1 MSDKNSF
8 VLYEDYEELFDRL
21 SDEEAGQLIKAIF
34 DYERS
39 GELPDLPR
47 LLEFIMLPIKNTLD
61 RDSDKYDKIVEKR
74 RKAGAKGGKTTQAS
88 ASNNQANA
96 SKNKQMLDISSKR
109 VANQADSVSDNVS
122 DSVSVSD
129 SDSDTT
135 TTSSDGM
142 QSVVVVSDG
151 DGVSYTDI
159 WKSIT
164 PADVDRIYEEYPDSG
179 GDLIQT
185 VHDDVK
191 RKRKQ
196 IKRPVPY
203 ILGYAKRVGWDDGAE
218 HFEKVAP

>member
-1 MSDKNSF
+1 MSNKNSF
-8 VLYEDYEELFDRL
+8 VLYKDYEELFDRL

-39 GELPDLPR
+39 GELPELPR
-47 LLEFIMLPIKNTLD
+47 LLEFILLPIKNTLD

-74 RKAGAKGGKTTQAS
+74 RKAGAMGGKVS
-88 ASNNQANA
+88 QANA
-96 SKNKQMLDISSKR
+96 LKNEQMLDNSSKR
-109 VANQADSVSDNVS
+109 VANQADSVSDTDSDSDS
-122 DSVSVSD
+122 DSVSVTVT
-129 SDSDTT
+129 DTT
-135 TTSSDGM
+135 TTSSDSM
-142 QSVVVVSDG
+142 QPVVVVSDDNG
-151 DGVSYTDI
+151 SFYTDI

-164 PADVDRIYEEYPDSG
+164 PQDVDRIYEAFPDSG

-203 ILGYAKRVGWDDGAE
+203 ILGYAKRVGWDDKAE
-218 HFEKVAP
+218 HFEEVAP

>member
-1 MSDKNSF
+1 MSNKNSF
-8 VLYEDYEELFDRL
+8 VLYKDYEELFDRL

-39 GELPDLPR
+39 GELPELPR
-47 LLEFIMLPIKNTLD
+47 LLEFILLPIKNTLD

-74 RKAGAKGGKTTQAS
+74 RKAGAMGGKVT
-88 ASNNQANA
+88 QANA
-96 SKNKQMLDISSKR
+96 LKNEQMLDNSSTR
-109 VANQADSVSDNVS
+109 VANQADSVSVTD
-122 DSVSVSD
+122 SD
-129 SDSDTT
+129 SDSDSDSVTDTT
-135 TTSSDGM
+135 TTSSDSM
-142 QSVVVVSDG
+142 QPVVVVSDDNG
-151 DGVSYTDI
+151 SFYTDI

-164 PADVDRIYEEYPDSG
+164 PQDVDRIYEAFPDSG

-203 ILGYAKRVGWDDGAE
+203 ILGYAKRVGWDDKAE
-218 HFEKVAP
+218 HFEEVAP

>member
-1 MSDKNSF
+1 MSNKNSF
-8 VLYEDYEELFDRL
+8 VLYKDYEELFDRL

-39 GELPDLPR
+39 GELPELPR
-47 LLEFIMLPIKNTLD
+47 LLEFILLPIKNTLD

-74 RKAGAKGGKTTQAS
+74 RKAGAMGGKVA
-88 ASNNQANA
+88 QANA
-96 SKNKQMLDISSKR
+96 LKNEQMLDNSSTR
-109 VANQADSVSDNVS
+109 VANQADSVSDTDS
-122 DSVSVSD
+122 DSDTDSVSVTD
-129 SDSDTT
+129 TVTDTT
-135 TTSSDGM
+135 TTSSDSM
-142 QSVVVVSDG
+142 QPVVVVSDDNG
-151 DGVSYTDI
+151 SFYTDI

-164 PADVDRIYEEYPDSG
+164 PQDVDRIYEAFPDSG

-203 ILGYAKRVGWDDGAE
+203 ILGYAKRVGWDDKAD
-218 HFEKVAP
+218 HFEEVTV

>member
-1 MSDKNSF
+1 MSNKNSF
-8 VLYEDYEELFDRL
+8 VLYKDYEELFDRL

-39 GELPDLPR
+39 GELPELPR

-74 RKAGAKGGKTTQAS
+74 RKAGAIGGKIS
-88 ASNNQANA
+88 QANA
-96 SKNKQMLDISSKR
+96 LKNEQMLDNSSTR
-109 VANQADSVSDNVS
+109 VANQADSVSVTDSDSDS
-122 DSVSVSD
+122 DSVSVTD
-129 SDSDTT
+129 TVTDTT
-135 TTSSDGM
+135 TTSSDSM
-142 QSVVVVSDG
+142 QPVVVVSDDNG
-151 DGVSYTDI
+151 SFYTDI

-164 PADVDRIYEEYPDSG
+164 PQDVDRIYDMFPDSG

-203 ILGYAKRVGWDDGAE
+203 ILGYAKRVGWDDKAE
-218 HFEKVAP
+218 HFEEVGV

>member
-1 MSDKNSF
+1 MSNKNSF
-8 VLYEDYEELFDRL
+8 VLYKDYEELFDRL

-39 GELPDLPR
+39 GELPELPR
-47 LLEFIMLPIKNTLD
+47 LLEFILLPIKNTLD

-74 RKAGAKGGKTTQAS
+74 RKAGALGGKVS
-88 ASNNQANA
+88 QANA
-96 SKNKQMLDISSKR
+96 LKNEQMLDNSSTR
-109 VANQADSVSDNVS
+109 VANQADSVSVTDSDS
-122 DSVSVSD
+122 DSVSVTD
-129 SDSDTT
+129 TVTDTT
-135 TTSSDGM
+135 TTSSDSM
-142 QSVVVVSDG
+142 QPVVVVSDDNG
-151 DGVSYTDI
+151 SFYTDI

-164 PADVDRIYEEYPDSG
+164 PQDVDRIYEAFPDSG

-203 ILGYAKRVGWDDGAE
+203 ILGYAKRVGWDDKAE
-218 HFEKVAP
+218 HFEEVTV

>member
-1 MSDKNSF
+1 MSNKNSF
-8 VLYEDYEELFDRL
+8 VLYKDYEELFDRL

-39 GELPDLPR
+39 GELPELPR
-47 LLEFIMLPIKNTLD
+47 LLEFILLPIKNTLD

-74 RKAGAKGGKTTQAS
+74 RKAGAMGGKVS
-88 ASNNQANA
+88 QANA
-96 SKNKQMLDISSKR
+96 LKNEQMLDNSSKR
-109 VANQADSVSDNVS
+109 VANQADSVSVTDSDSDS
-122 DSVSVSD
+122 DSVSVTD
-129 SDSDTT
+129 TVTDTT
-135 TTSSDGM
+135 TTSSDSM
-142 QSVVVVSDG
+142 QPVVVVSDDNG
-151 DGVSYTDI
+151 SFYTDI

-164 PADVDRIYEEYPDSG
+164 PQDVDRIYEAFPDSG

-203 ILGYAKRVGWDDGAE
+203 ILGYAKRVGWDDKAE
-218 HFEKVAP
+218 HFEEVAP

>member
-1 MSDKNSF
+1 MSNKNSF
-8 VLYEDYEELFDRL
+8 VLYKDYEELFDRL

-39 GELPDLPR
+39 GELPELPR
-47 LLEFIMLPIKNTLD
+47 LLEFILLPIKNTLD

-74 RKAGAKGGKTTQAS
+74 RKAGAIGGKVS
-88 ASNNQANA
+88 QANA
-96 SKNKQMLDISSKR
+96 LKTEQMLDNSSTR
-109 VANQADSVSDNVS
+109 VANQADSVSVTDSDSDS
-122 DSVSVSD
+122 DSVSVTD
-129 SDSDTT
+129 TVTDTT
-135 TTSSDGM
+135 TTSSDSM
-142 QSVVVVSDG
+142 QPVVVVSDDNG
-151 DGVSYTDI
+151 SFYTDI

-164 PADVDRIYEEYPDSG
+164 PQDVDRIYEAFPDSG

-203 ILGYAKRVGWDDGAE
+203 ILGYAKRVGWDDKAE
-218 HFEKVAP
+218 HFEEVIV

>member
-1 MSDKNSF
+1 MSNKNSF
-8 VLYEDYEELFDRL
+8 VLYKDYEELFDRL

-39 GELPDLPR
+39 GELPELPR
-47 LLEFIMLPIKNTLD
+47 LLEFILLPIKNTLD

-74 RKAGAKGGKTTQAS
+74 RKAGAMGGKVA
-88 ASNNQANA
+88 QANA
-96 SKNKQMLDISSKR
+96 LKNEQMLDNSSTR
-109 VANQADSVSDNVS
+109 VANQADSVSVTD
-122 DSVSVSD
+122 SD
-129 SDSDTT
+129 SDSDSDSVTDTVTDTT
-135 TTSSDGM
+135 TTSSDSM
-142 QSVVVVSDG
+142 QPVVVVSDDNG
-151 DGVSYTDI
+151 SFYTDI

-164 PADVDRIYEEYPDSG
+164 PQDVDRIYEAFPDSG

-203 ILGYAKRVGWDDGAE
+203 ILGYAKRVGWDDKAD
-218 HFEKVAP
+218 HFEEVTV

>member
-1 MSDKNSF
+1 MSNKNSF
-8 VLYEDYEELFDRL
+8 VLYKDYEELFDRL

-39 GELPDLPR
+39 GELPELPR
-47 LLEFIMLPIKNTLD
+47 LLEFILLPIKNTLD

-74 RKAGAKGGKTTQAS
+74 RKAGAIGGKVS
-88 ASNNQANA
+88 QANA
-96 SKNKQMLDISSKR
+96 LKTEQMLDNSSTR
-109 VANQADSVSDNVS
+109 VANQADSVSVTDSDSDS
-122 DSVSVSD
+122 DSVSVTD
-129 SDSDTT
+129 TVTDTT
-135 TTSSDGM
+135 TTSSDSM
-142 QSVVVVSDG
+142 QPVVVVSDDNG
-151 DGVSYTDI
+151 SFYTDI

-164 PADVDRIYEEYPDSG
+164 PQDVDRIYEAFPDSG

-203 ILGYAKRVGWDDGAE
+203 ILGYAKHVGWDDKAE
-218 HFEKVAP
+218 HFEEVTV

>member
-1 MSDKNSF
+1 MSNKNSF
-8 VLYEDYEELFDRL
+8 VLYKDYEELFDRL

-39 GELPDLPR
+39 GELPELPR
-47 LLEFIMLPIKNTLD
+47 LLEFILLPIKNTLD

-74 RKAGAKGGKTTQAS
+74 RKAGAMGGKVS
-88 ASNNQANA
+88 QANA
-96 SKNKQMLDISSKR
+96 LKNEQMLDNSSKR
-109 VANQADSVSDNVS
+109 VANQADSVSVTDSDSDS
-122 DSVSVSD
+122 DSVSVTD
-129 SDSDTT
+129 TVTDTT
-135 TTSSDGM
+135 TTSSDSM
-142 QSVVVVSDG
+142 QPVVVVSDDNG
-151 DGVSYTDI
+151 SFYTDI

-164 PADVDRIYEEYPDSG
+164 PQDVDRIYDMFPDSG

-203 ILGYAKRVGWDDGAE
+203 ILGYAKRVGWDDKAE
-218 HFEKVAP
+218 HFEEVAP